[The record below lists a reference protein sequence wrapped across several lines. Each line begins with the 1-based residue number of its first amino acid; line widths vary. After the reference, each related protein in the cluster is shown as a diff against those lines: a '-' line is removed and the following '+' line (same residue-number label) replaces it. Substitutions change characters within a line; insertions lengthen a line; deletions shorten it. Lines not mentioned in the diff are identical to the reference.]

1 MPISFM
7 PDAPNQDLL
16 LPHSLRDWLPSGH
29 LSNYIIDTVDA
40 PDLRAFFVR
49 YEVGGPRNQP
59 SHPAIMVKVL
69 VYGYA
74 TGVFSSR
81 KIASPAGTRKAGRR
95 ERSGRAGVGH
105 PRRDRAP
112 RAARRGHSSGQETA

>member
-1 MPISFM
+1 M

-29 LSNYIIDTVDA
+29 LFNYINDTVDA
-40 PDLRAFFVR
+40 LDLRAFFIR

-59 SHPAIMVKVL
+59 SHPAMMVKVI

-81 KIASPAGTRKAGRR
+81 KIASPAGTRKAFRR
-95 ERSGRAGVGH
+95 ERSGRAGVEH
-105 PRRDRAP
+105 PRRERAP
-112 RAARRGHSSGQETA
+112 RAARQGHPGDQAAA